1 MIEQGPIQVL
11 HPEAPEFDVCGSDWR
26 CSVSC
31 LIPSAKAFVYLKARY
46 ASCGLGPF
54 LAEKKETR

>member
-11 HPEAPEFDVCGSDWR
+11 HPEAPGFDVCGSDWR

-46 ASCGLGPF
+46 ASCG
-54 LAEKKETR
+54 